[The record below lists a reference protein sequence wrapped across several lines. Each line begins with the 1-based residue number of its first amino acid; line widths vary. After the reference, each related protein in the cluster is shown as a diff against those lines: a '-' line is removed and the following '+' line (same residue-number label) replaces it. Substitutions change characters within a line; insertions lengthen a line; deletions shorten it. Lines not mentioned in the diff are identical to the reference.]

1 MAPSTTA
8 VDQSRIAGIDRRTVV
23 PALLV
28 LALAVL
34 MSVVLPSID
43 NETAYSSQIAHGDV
57 AQLADGITLVPA
69 AGWDLTSGALVGQV
83 RSPVGSTATTQLV
96 IGSVRFTV
104 QAAPFSGTPS
114 ALLRRINRINDD
126 LAQARG
132 GATAMG
138 RHYRVATREG
148 VVGVAENFVGVARQ
162 GSVLAFVFRTP
173 PAAGSQG
180 QPMREGVE
188 VVVSGPDGPLSRR
201 RDEIVAMI
209 RSIRVGS

>member
-1 MAPSTTA
+1 MATSTTTA
-8 VDQSRIAGIDRRTVV
+8 VDRIAGIDRRTVI

-34 MSVVLPSID
+34 MSVVLPTID
-43 NETAYSSQIAHGDV
+43 SKTAYSDQTVDGDV

-69 AGWDLTSGALVGQV
+69 AGWDLTSGALVGHV

-114 ALLRRINRINDD
+114 ALLRRINRINND

-132 GATAMG
+132 RATAMG
-138 RHYRVATREG
+138 RRYRVETRDG
-148 VVGVAENFVGVARQ
+148 VVGVAENFVGVARE
-162 GSVLAFVFRTP
+162 GSVLAFVFKTR

-180 QPMREGVE
+180 QPTREGVE

-201 RDEIVAMI
+201 RDEIVAMV